1 LNEDYLVRIA
11 ILLIALTA
19 AGCTSAPQQAEPS
32 PQQSAVPARHRLLD
46 RGCFDDCMG
55 TNAGK
60 EFCEDRC
67 TY

>member
-1 LNEDYLVRIA
+1 MRTA
-11 ILLIALTA
+11 IVLIALIA
-19 AGCTSAPQQAEPS
+19 AGCTSAPQRSEPS
-32 PQQSAVPARHRLLD
+32 PQQGAVPPAHRLLD

-60 EFCEDRC
+60 DFCEDRC